1 MAPGQGS
8 LWAPPAAVGGRR
20 RGGGGAARRGG
31 GGRWVGSPGAFV
43 PPASPRGPPAAV
55 PAHPKVAAAR
65 RGGWGGMGGPVGRAG
80 RLLFPGV
87 FPLGLRP
94 LLRPPSRAHRA
105 ALRPSAA
112 LRSWGGCG
120 HCAGVGGWPCL
131 WPCLWPC
138 CGAEGLP
145 RPRSPEPGAPSPSPW
160 VGLKVTAALC
170 GMDPPGVVVVVV
182 GLPVVGMAELLR
194 GAAVPLLPSLTCPA
208 CGHRSDAAPLPTGHS
223 SAPRTAALLL
233 LSVGAVSAPSAF
245 LHPGSPRCY
254 CR

>member
-1 MAPGQGS
+1 M
-8 LWAPPAAVGGRR
+8 
-20 RGGGGAARRGG
+20 
-31 GGRWVGSPGAFV
+31 GSPGAFV

-160 VGLKVTAALC
+160 VGLKVTAAFC
-170 GMDPPGVVVVVV
+170 GMDPPGWWWWWGCPWSGWLNCCV
-182 GLPVVGMAELLR
+182 GRLSHCCPHSRARPAVTAAMQPRFPR
-194 GAAVPLLPSLTCPA
+194 GT
-208 CGHRSDAAPLPTGHS
+208 
-223 SAPRTAALLL
+223 ALLL
-233 LSVGAVSAPSAF
+233 ALQLCCCSQLGPSPLPLLFSIPALRAVTAGRSA
-245 LHPGSPRCY
+245 LWTL
-254 CR
+254 